1 MEPKFRLPLVAGC
14 SIAQPDLRAR
24 FIRSP
29 VAEEED
35 SRPPP
40 GVQVLGLAR
49 SPLDSA
55 VILWLQIKDPC
66 VQSRSG
72 TAVASPG
79 IRASF
84 FSIPGGVSPL
94 LLSVSA
100 AKQALTKEERSSG

>member
-1 MEPKFRLPLVAGC
+1 MEPKLRLPLVAGC

-24 FIRSP
+24 FIPSP
-29 VAEEED
+29 AAEEED
-35 SRPPP
+35 FPPPPHPP

-55 VILWLQIKDPC
+55 VRLWLQIKDPC

-84 FSIPGGVSPL
+84 FSIPGGGPPL
-94 LLSVSA
+94 CFSLHL
-100 AKQALTKEERSSG
+100 QPNRR